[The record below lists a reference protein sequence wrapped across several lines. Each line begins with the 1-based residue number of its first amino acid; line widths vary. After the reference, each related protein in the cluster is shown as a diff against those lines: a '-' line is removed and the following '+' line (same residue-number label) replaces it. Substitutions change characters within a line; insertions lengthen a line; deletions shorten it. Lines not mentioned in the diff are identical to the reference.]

1 MHLWASN
8 GRMFFMYNLKLIG
21 ERIKEAR
28 KERDMTLDDVA
39 RIVGVAK
46 STIQRYEAGLITSP
60 KLPVLVAIAN
70 AIGVGEEW
78 LKGISDIKEAS
89 EKKEIVVDRI
99 PIPVLGE
106 VSAGPGKYAQ
116 DSITGYIFEDASQLS
131 NDGDYVYLR
140 VSGDSMYPE
149 FKDGDLVLV
158 RCENSV
164 NSGEYAVVMVDGEMG
179 VVKRVVY
186 ANDYVELQSVNPMY
200 PPRRFSG
207 ADVEKIRIFGKV
219 KGMKRVF

>member
-1 MHLWASN
+1 
-8 GRMFFMYNLKLIG
+8 MYNLKLIG

-28 KERDMTLDDVA
+28 KEKDMTLDDVA

-46 STIQRYEAGLITSP
+46 STIQRYEAGLITTP

-78 LKGISDIKEAS
+78 LKGISDDKAAS
-89 EKKEIVVDRI
+89 ERQEIVKDRL
-99 PIPVLGE
+99 PVPVLGE

-116 DSITGYIFEDASQLS
+116 DSITGYILEDASQFS
-131 NDGDYVYLR
+131 KDGDYVYLR

-164 NSGEYAVVMVDGEMG
+164 NSGEYAVVMVDDEMG

-186 ANDYVELQSVNPMY
+186 GNDYVELQSVNPMY

>member
-1 MHLWASN
+1 
-8 GRMFFMYNLKLIG
+8 MYNLKLIG
-21 ERIKEAR
+21 QRIKEAR
-28 KERDMTLDDVA
+28 KEKDMTLDDVA
-39 RIVGVAK
+39 RVVGVAK
-46 STIQRYEAGLITSP
+46 STIQRYEAGLITTP

-78 LKGISDIKEAS
+78 LKGISDDKAVS
-89 EKKEIVVDRI
+89 DRREMVGDRL
-99 PIPVLGE
+99 PVPVLGE

-116 DSITGYIFEDASQLS
+116 DSITGYILEDASQFGS
-131 NDGDYVYLR
+131 DGDYVYLR
-140 VSGDSMYPE
+140 VCGDSMYPE

-158 RCENSV
+158 RCETSV
-164 NSGEYAVVMVDGEMG
+164 NSGEYAVVMVEDEMG

-186 ANDYVELQSVNPMY
+186 GNDYVELQSVNPMY

-219 KGMKRVF
+219 KGMKRAF